1 MGDEFD
7 TSVDTSSFDD
17 TSSDFSDTS
26 SFDTSTDVGEIMDD
40 SSFEV
45 ADTIDES
52 DFSDYDVSGDT
63 SEVDDLMSDTSDEYI
78 ETLDTSDL
86 DSDVTENETEDIES
100 LMDDTVT
107 DEFSEVS
114 DTPEET
120 DLGVESDIVDLMDE
134 AALETTDETTDVSGE
149 EVAEAD
155 EISELMDEGVGD
167 SIDETVESLEDTD
180 VVEDSS
186 EDTVDDIESLMD
198 DSGEEVADITE
209 ETGDTTAEVEEET
222 SDVSDLMDDTDI
234 PTEETTDVADESL
247 EDIVEETDTVEDM
260 AEDAADDIVV
270 DTGDNDVSDVVT
282 ENVENDT
289 SDIVSDMPE
298 GDVTDEAIEDVSDSD
313 NSAYNSLSEYYA
325 SHNYNQGYFA
335 EYSKDPEWQQL
346 NNAYLVELGRDP
358 IDYSSDNWTDT
369 HLEDMHDQITQLY
382 GIEEGSPEYE
392 AMMQLERDG
401 LQDIEQQ
408 TLAEST
414 EDISDIQSS
423 AYDRLSEY
431 YSSHNYG
438 QGDYSEYSK
447 DPEWQALN
455 NEYLQELGQEPI
467 DYSENDWTDT
477 HVEDFRDEL
486 VALGIPEDSP
496 ELDAIIENEQ
506 QGIDEINSNTPIDE
520 SGAEDLL
527 DGAEEIIDETP
538 GETSDGVDSLTDI
551 ETQETIEDVAETPR
565 IFDDFENSVL
575 EGKPD
580 FYDTGSF
587 YEQGINE
594 FGYQGTCGP
603 TSQANALNKL
613 FDTNEFTEN
622 KVLNVAVDNN
632 LCSMDSSPE
641 NCGGT
646 TTEQFMELY
655 DKMNEQM
662 DGKID
667 TQLFEY
673 DNALDV
679 NDVASK
685 LDEGCVLNVA
695 VDANALWDQPRDYV
709 NSMGIPCDDF
719 YSDHW
724 ITVTGVQRDELG
736 NVQGFDIIDS
746 GGGVDYVSADK
757 YHEMCFGTDEHRVI
771 DPTAIV
777 VSKKDVSLISE
788 MPVAEDTSSDIND
801 STSSSSESGW
811 FQRIFGR
818 RNN

>member
-1 MGDEFD
+1 MDDEFD

-45 ADTIDES
+45 ADTLDES
-52 DFSDYDVSGDT
+52 DFSDYGISSDT

-86 DSDVTENETEDIES
+86 DSDVTEADSEGIES
-100 LMDDTVT
+100 LMDDTAT
-107 DEFSEVS
+107 DEFSEVG
-114 DTPEET
+114 DTLEET
-120 DLGVESDIVDLMDE
+120 DFGVESDIVDLMDE
-134 AALETTDETTDVSGE
+134 AALESTDETADVSGE
-149 EVAEAD
+149 EIAETD
-155 EISELMDEGVGD
+155 EISELLSEDVSD
-167 SIDETVESLEDTD
+167 SVDETAESLEDTA
-180 VVEDSS
+180 VVEDLS
-186 EDTVDDIESLMD
+186 EDATDDIESLMND
-198 DSGEEVADITE
+198 NGEEVTDITE
-209 ETGDTTAEVEEET
+209 ETGDITAVMEEET
-222 SDVSDLMDDTDI
+222 SDVSDLMDETDMS
-234 PTEETTDVADESL
+234 TEEVSDIADESL
-247 EDIVEETDTVEDM
+247 EDVVEETDTVENMEEETTSDIT
-260 AEDAADDIVV
+260 DDIVA
-270 DTGDNDVSDVVT
+270 DVSDNDASD
-282 ENVENDT
+282 NVAETIED
-289 SDIVSDMPE
+289 DVGEVVSDLPE
-298 GDVTDEAIEDVSDSD
+298 GDVSGETVEAIEDVGD
-313 NSAYNSLSEYYA
+313 
-325 SHNYNQGYFA
+325 
-335 EYSKDPEWQQL
+335 
-346 NNAYLVELGRDP
+346 
-358 IDYSSDNWTDT
+358 
-369 HLEDMHDQITQLY
+369 
-382 GIEEGSPEYE
+382 
-392 AMMQLERDG
+392 
-401 LQDIEQQ
+401 
-408 TLAEST
+408 
-414 EDISDIQSS
+414 SS

-438 QGDYSEYSK
+438 QGDYAEYSQDPEWQELNNAYLQEIGQEPIEYGSETDASAYDRLSEYYSSHNYGQGDYAEYSK

-506 QGIDEINSNTPIDE
+506 QGIDEINSSTPIDE
-520 SGAEDLL
+520 SGTEDLL

-538 GETSDGVDSLTDI
+538 VETNEGVDALTDI
-551 ETQETIEDVAETPR
+551 ETQETVEDVAETPR
-565 IFDDFENSVL
+565 VFDDFENSVL

-777 VSKKDVSLISE
+777 VSKKDVSPVSE
-788 MPVAEDTSSDIND
+788 IPVTEDTSSDIND
-801 STSSSSESGW
+801 STSSNSESGW

>member
-1 MGDEFD
+1 MDDEFD

-45 ADTIDES
+45 ADTLDES
-52 DFSDYDVSGDT
+52 DFSDYDISSDT

-86 DSDVTENETEDIES
+86 DSDVTEADSEGIES
-100 LMDDTVT
+100 LMDDTAT
-107 DEFSEVS
+107 DEFSEVG
-114 DTPEET
+114 DTLEET
-120 DLGVESDIVDLMDE
+120 DFGVESDIVDLMDE
-134 AALETTDETTDVSGE
+134 AALESTDETADVSGE
-149 EVAEAD
+149 EIAETD
-155 EISELMDEGVGD
+155 EISELLSEDVSD
-167 SIDETVESLEDTD
+167 SVDETAESLEDTA
-180 VVEDSS
+180 VVEDLS
-186 EDTVDDIESLMD
+186 EDATDDIESLMND
-198 DSGEEVADITE
+198 NGEEVTDITE
-209 ETGDTTAEVEEET
+209 ETGDITAVMEEET
-222 SDVSDLMDDTDI
+222 SDVSDLMDETDMS
-234 PTEETTDVADESL
+234 TEEVSDIADESL
-247 EDIVEETDTVEDM
+247 EDVVEETDTVEDV
-260 AEDAADDIVV
+260 EEETTSDITDDIVADV
-270 DTGDNDVSDVVT
+270 SDNDVSD
-282 ENVENDT
+282 NVAETIGD
-289 SDIVSDMPE
+289 DVDEVVSDLPE
-298 GDVTDEAIEDVSDSD
+298 GDVSGETVEAIEDVGD
-313 NSAYNSLSEYYA
+313 
-325 SHNYNQGYFA
+325 
-335 EYSKDPEWQQL
+335 
-346 NNAYLVELGRDP
+346 
-358 IDYSSDNWTDT
+358 
-369 HLEDMHDQITQLY
+369 
-382 GIEEGSPEYE
+382 
-392 AMMQLERDG
+392 
-401 LQDIEQQ
+401 
-408 TLAEST
+408 
-414 EDISDIQSS
+414 SS

-438 QGDYSEYSK
+438 QGDYAEYSQDPEWQELNNAYLQEIGQEPIEYGSETDASAYDRLSEYYSSHNYGQGDYAEYSK

-506 QGIDEINSNTPIDE
+506 QGIDEINSSTPIDE
-520 SGAEDLL
+520 SGTEDLL

-538 GETSDGVDSLTDI
+538 VETNEGVDALTDI
-551 ETQETIEDVAETPR
+551 ETQEAVEDVAETPR
-565 IFDDFENSVL
+565 VFDDFENSVL

-777 VSKKDVSLISE
+777 VSKKDVSPVSE
-788 MPVAEDTSSDIND
+788 IPVTEDTSSDIND
-801 STSSSSESGW
+801 STSSNSESGW

>member
-1 MGDEFD
+1 MDDEFD

-45 ADTIDES
+45 ADTLDES
-52 DFSDYDVSGDT
+52 DFSDYGISSDT

-86 DSDVTENETEDIES
+86 DSDVTEADSEGIES
-100 LMDDTVT
+100 LMDDTAT
-107 DEFSEVS
+107 DEFSEVG
-114 DTPEET
+114 DTLEET
-120 DLGVESDIVDLMDE
+120 DFGVESDIVDLMDE
-134 AALETTDETTDVSGE
+134 AALESTDETADVSGE
-149 EVAEAD
+149 EIAETD
-155 EISELMDEGVGD
+155 EISELLSEDVSD
-167 SIDETVESLEDTD
+167 SVDETAESLEDTA
-180 VVEDSS
+180 VVEDLS
-186 EDTVDDIESLMD
+186 EDATDDIESLMD
-198 DSGEEVADITE
+198 DNGEEVTDISEEAGDIT
-209 ETGDTTAEVEEET
+209 AVMEEET
-222 SDVSDLMDDTDI
+222 SDVSDLMDETDMS
-234 PTEETTDVADESL
+234 TEEVSDIADESL
-247 EDIVEETDTVEDM
+247 EDVVEETDTVENMEEETTSDIT
-260 AEDAADDIVV
+260 DDIVADV
-270 DTGDNDVSDVVT
+270 SDNDVSD
-282 ENVENDT
+282 NVAETIED
-289 SDIVSDMPE
+289 DVGEVVSDLPE
-298 GDVTDEAIEDVSDSD
+298 GDVSGETVEAIEDVGD
-313 NSAYNSLSEYYA
+313 
-325 SHNYNQGYFA
+325 
-335 EYSKDPEWQQL
+335 
-346 NNAYLVELGRDP
+346 
-358 IDYSSDNWTDT
+358 
-369 HLEDMHDQITQLY
+369 
-382 GIEEGSPEYE
+382 
-392 AMMQLERDG
+392 
-401 LQDIEQQ
+401 
-408 TLAEST
+408 
-414 EDISDIQSS
+414 SS

-438 QGDYSEYSK
+438 QGDYAEYSQDPEWQELNNAYLQEIGQEPIEYGSETDASAYDRLSEYYSSHNYGQGDYAEYSK

-506 QGIDEINSNTPIDE
+506 QGIDEINSSTPIDE
-520 SGAEDLL
+520 SGTEDLL

-538 GETSDGVDSLTDI
+538 VETNEGVDALTDI
-551 ETQETIEDVAETPR
+551 ETQEAVEDVAETPR
-565 IFDDFENSVL
+565 VFDDFENSVL

-777 VSKKDVSLISE
+777 VSKKDVSPVSE
-788 MPVAEDTSSDIND
+788 IPVTEDTSSDIND
-801 STSSSSESGW
+801 STSSNSESGW

>member
-1 MGDEFD
+1 MDDEFD
-7 TSVDTSSFDD
+7 ASVDTSSFDD
-17 TSSDFSDTS
+17 TSFDFSDTS

-45 ADTIDES
+45 ADTLDGS
-52 DFSDYDVSGDT
+52 DFSDYDISDDT
-63 SEVDDLMSDTSDEYI
+63 SEIDDLMSDTFDEYI
-78 ETLDTSDL
+78 ETLDMSDL
-86 DSDVTENETEDIES
+86 DSDVTEDDSEGIES
-100 LMDDTVT
+100 LMDDTAI
-107 DEFSEVS
+107 DEFSEIS
-114 DTPEET
+114 DTLEET

-134 AALETTDETTDVSGE
+134 AALESTDETADVSGE
-149 EVAEAD
+149 EIAETD
-155 EISELMDEGVGD
+155 EISELMDEDVSD
-167 SIDETVESLEDTD
+167 SVDETVESLEDTEA
-180 VVEDSS
+180 VEDLS
-186 EDTVDDIESLMD
+186 EDTTDDIESLMD
-198 DSGEEVADITE
+198 DNGEEDTDITE
-209 ETGDTTAEVEEET
+209 ETGDITAELEEET
-222 SDVSDLMDDTDI
+222 SDASDLMDGTDVS
-234 PTEETTDVADESL
+234 TEEVSDITDESL
-247 EDIVEETDTVEDM
+247 EDVVEETDTVEDM
-260 AEDAADDIVV
+260 AEETTSDITADIVA
-270 DTGDNDVSDVVT
+270 DVSD
-282 ENVENDT
+282 NDA
-289 SDIVSDMPE
+289 SDDVAEAIEDDVGEVVSDLPE
-298 GDVTDEAIEDVSDSD
+298 GDVSGETVEAIEDASDSD
-313 NSAYNSLSEYYA
+313 
-325 SHNYNQGYFA
+325 
-335 EYSKDPEWQQL
+335 
-346 NNAYLVELGRDP
+346 
-358 IDYSSDNWTDT
+358 
-369 HLEDMHDQITQLY
+369 
-382 GIEEGSPEYE
+382 
-392 AMMQLERDG
+392 
-401 LQDIEQQ
+401 
-408 TLAEST
+408 
-414 EDISDIQSS
+414 SS

-438 QGDYSEYSK
+438 QGDYAEYSK

-520 SGAEDLL
+520 SGNEDLL
-527 DGAEEIIDETP
+527 DGVEEIIDETP
-538 GETSDGVDSLTDI
+538 TETNEGVDALADI
-551 ETQETIEDVAETPR
+551 ETQETVEDIAETPR
-565 IFDDFENSVL
+565 VFDDFENSVL

-777 VSKKDVSLISE
+777 VSKKDVSLVSE
-788 MPVAEDTSSDIND
+788 MPVTEDINSDIND

>member
-1 MGDEFD
+1 MDDEFD
-7 TSVDTSSFDD
+7 ASVDTSSFDD

-26 SFDTSTDVGEIMDD
+26 SFDTSTDVGQIMDD

-45 ADTIDES
+45 ADTLDEY
-52 DFSDYDVSGDT
+52 DFSDCDMSSDT
-63 SEVDDLMSDTSDEYI
+63 SEVDDLMSDTSDENI

-86 DSDVTENETEDIES
+86 DSDVTEGDSEGIES
-100 LMDDTVT
+100 LMDNTAT
-107 DEFSEVS
+107 DEFSEVG
-114 DTPEET
+114 DTLEET
-120 DLGVESDIVDLMDE
+120 DFGVESDIVDLMDE
-134 AALETTDETTDVSGE
+134 AALESTDETADVSGE
-149 EVAEAD
+149 EVAETD
-155 EISELMDEGVGD
+155 EISELLSEDVSD
-167 SIDETVESLEDTD
+167 SVDETAESLEDTA
-180 VVEDSS
+180 VVEDLS
-186 EDTVDDIESLMD
+186 EDTTDDIESLMD
-198 DSGEEVADITE
+198 DSGEEVTDITE
-209 ETGDTTAEVEEET
+209 ETGDITAEMEEET
-222 SDVSDLMDDTDI
+222 SDVSDLMDETDMS
-234 PTEETTDVADESL
+234 TEEASDIADESL
-247 EDIVEETDTVEDM
+247 VDVVEETDAPEDM
-260 AEDAADDIVV
+260 EEVTTSDITDDIVADV
-270 DTGDNDVSDVVT
+270 NDNDASDNVAETIEDDVGEVVSDF
-282 ENVENDT
+282 
-289 SDIVSDMPE
+289 PE
-298 GDVTDEAIEDVSDSD
+298 GEVSGETVEAIEDADD
-313 NSAYNSLSEYYA
+313 
-325 SHNYNQGYFA
+325 
-335 EYSKDPEWQQL
+335 
-346 NNAYLVELGRDP
+346 
-358 IDYSSDNWTDT
+358 
-369 HLEDMHDQITQLY
+369 
-382 GIEEGSPEYE
+382 
-392 AMMQLERDG
+392 
-401 LQDIEQQ
+401 
-408 TLAEST
+408 
-414 EDISDIQSS
+414 SS

-438 QGDYSEYSK
+438 QGDYAEYSQDPEWQELNNAYLQEIGQEPIEYGSETDASAYDRLSEYYSSHNYGQGDYAEYSK

-477 HVEDFRDEL
+477 HVEDFRDDL

-520 SGAEDLL
+520 SGTEDLL

-538 GETSDGVDSLTDI
+538 TETNEGVDALTDI
-551 ETQETIEDVAETPR
+551 ETQETVEDVTETPR
-565 IFDDFENSVL
+565 VFDDFENSVL

-632 LCSMDSSPE
+632 LCNMDSSPE

-655 DKMNEQM
+655 GKMNEQM
-662 DGKID
+662 DGEID

-777 VSKKDVSLISE
+777 VSKKDVSPVSE
-788 MPVAEDTSSDIND
+788 MPVTEDTSSDIND

>member
-1 MGDEFD
+1 MDDEFD

-45 ADTIDES
+45 ADTLDES
-52 DFSDYDVSGDT
+52 DFSDYDISSDT

-86 DSDVTENETEDIES
+86 DSDVTEADSEGIES
-100 LMDDTVT
+100 LMDDTAT
-107 DEFSEVS
+107 DEFSEVG
-114 DTPEET
+114 DTLEET
-120 DLGVESDIVDLMDE
+120 DFGVESDIVDLMDE
-134 AALETTDETTDVSGE
+134 AALESTDETADVSGE
-149 EVAEAD
+149 EIAETD
-155 EISELMDEGVGD
+155 EISELLSEDVSD
-167 SIDETVESLEDTD
+167 SVDETAESLEDTA
-180 VVEDSS
+180 VVEDFS
-186 EDTVDDIESLMD
+186 EDATDDIESLMD
-198 DSGEEVADITE
+198 DNGEEVTDITE
-209 ETGDTTAEVEEET
+209 ETGDITAVMEEET
-222 SDVSDLMDDTDI
+222 SDVSDLMDETDMS
-234 PTEETTDVADESL
+234 TEEVSDIADESL
-247 EDIVEETDTVEDM
+247 EDVVEETDTVEDV
-260 AEDAADDIVV
+260 EEETTSDITDDIVADV
-270 DTGDNDVSDVVT
+270 SDNDVSD
-282 ENVENDT
+282 NVAETIGD
-289 SDIVSDMPE
+289 DVDEVVSDLPE
-298 GDVTDEAIEDVSDSD
+298 GDVSGETVEAIEDVGD
-313 NSAYNSLSEYYA
+313 
-325 SHNYNQGYFA
+325 
-335 EYSKDPEWQQL
+335 
-346 NNAYLVELGRDP
+346 
-358 IDYSSDNWTDT
+358 
-369 HLEDMHDQITQLY
+369 
-382 GIEEGSPEYE
+382 
-392 AMMQLERDG
+392 
-401 LQDIEQQ
+401 
-408 TLAEST
+408 
-414 EDISDIQSS
+414 SS

-438 QGDYSEYSK
+438 QGDYAEYSQDPEWQELNNAYLQEIGQEPIEYGSETDASAYDRLSEYYSSHNYGQGDYAEYSK

-506 QGIDEINSNTPIDE
+506 QGIDEINSSTPIDE
-520 SGAEDLL
+520 SGTEDLL
-527 DGAEEIIDETP
+527 DGAEEIIDETHV
-538 GETSDGVDSLTDI
+538 ETNEGVDALTDI
-551 ETQETIEDVAETPR
+551 EMQEAVEDVAETPR
-565 IFDDFENSVL
+565 VFDDFENSVL

-777 VSKKDVSLISE
+777 VSKKDVSPVSE
-788 MPVAEDTSSDIND
+788 IPVTEDTSSDIND
-801 STSSSSESGW
+801 STSSNSESGW

>member
-86 DSDVTENETEDIES
+86 GSDVTENETEDIES

-107 DEFSEVS
+107 DEFSEVC

-198 DSGEEVADITE
+198 DSGEEVVDTTE
-209 ETGDTTAEVEEET
+209 ETSDIMAEVDEET
-222 SDVSDLMDDTDI
+222 SDVFDLMDETDV
-234 PTEETTDVADESL
+234 PPEETADVADDSV
-247 EDIVEETDTVEDM
+247 EDIVEETDAVEDM
-260 AEDAADDIVV
+260 TEDTIDDIVV
-270 DTGDNDVSDVVT
+270 DAEDNDVSDVVA

-289 SDIVSDMPE
+289 SDIISDMPE
-298 GDVTDEAIEDVSDSD
+298 DDVTDEAIEDVSDSD
-313 NSAYNSLSEYYA
+313 NSAYNNLSEYYA
-325 SHNYNQGYFA
+325 SHNYGQDDYA
-335 EYSKDPEWQQL
+335 EYSKDPEWQEL
-346 NNAYLVELGRDP
+346 NNAYLQEIGQEP
-358 IDYSSDNWTDT
+358 IEYGSDTD
-369 HLEDMHDQITQLY
+369 
-382 GIEEGSPEYE
+382 
-392 AMMQLERDG
+392 A
-401 LQDIEQQ
+401 
-408 TLAEST
+408 
-414 EDISDIQSS
+414 S

-506 QGIDEINSNTPIDE
+506 QGIDEINSSTPIDE
-520 SGAEDLL
+520 SGTEDLL

-538 GETSDGVDSLTDI
+538 SEITEGIDI
-551 ETQETIEDVAETPR
+551 PADVEPQENVENITETPR
-565 IFDDFENSVL
+565 VFDDFENSVL

-777 VSKKDVSLISE
+777 VSKKDVSPISE

>member
-198 DSGEEVADITE
+198 NSGEEVVDTTE
-209 ETGDTTAEVEEET
+209 ETSDIMAEVDEET
-222 SDVSDLMDDTDI
+222 SDVFDLMDETDV
-234 PTEETTDVADESL
+234 PTEETADVADDSV
-247 EDIVEETDTVEDM
+247 EDIVEETDAVEDM
-260 AEDAADDIVV
+260 TEDTIDDIVV
-270 DTGDNDVSDVVT
+270 NAEDNDVSDVVA

-289 SDIVSDMPE
+289 SDIISDMPE
-298 GDVTDEAIEDVSDSD
+298 DDVTDEAIEDVSDSD
-313 NSAYNSLSEYYA
+313 NSAYNNLSEYYA
-325 SHNYNQGYFA
+325 SHNYGQDDYA
-335 EYSKDPEWQQL
+335 EYSKDPEWQEL
-346 NNAYLVELGRDP
+346 NNAYLQEIGQEP
-358 IDYSSDNWTDT
+358 IEYGSDTD
-369 HLEDMHDQITQLY
+369 
-382 GIEEGSPEYE
+382 
-392 AMMQLERDG
+392 A
-401 LQDIEQQ
+401 
-408 TLAEST
+408 
-414 EDISDIQSS
+414 S

-506 QGIDEINSNTPIDE
+506 QGIDEINSSTPIDE
-520 SGAEDLL
+520 SGTEDLL

-538 GETSDGVDSLTDI
+538 SEIAEGIDI
-551 ETQETIEDVAETPR
+551 PADVEPQETVENITETPR
-565 IFDDFENSVL
+565 VFDDFENSVL

-679 NDVASK
+679 NDVANK

-777 VSKKDVSLISE
+777 VSKKDVSPISE

>member
-1 MGDEFD
+1 MDDEFD

-17 TSSDFSDTS
+17 TSSDFSDAS

-45 ADTIDES
+45 ADTLDES

-63 SEVDDLMSDTSDEYI
+63 LEVDDLMSDTSDEYI
-78 ETLDTSDL
+78 ETLDTSDFN
-86 DSDVTENETEDIES
+86 SDVTEEDSEGIES
-100 LMDDTVT
+100 LMDDTAT
-107 DEFSEVS
+107 DEFSEVD
-114 DTPEET
+114 DTLEET
-120 DLGVESDIVDLMDE
+120 DFGVESDIVDLMDE
-134 AALETTDETTDVSGE
+134 AALESTDETVDLSGE
-149 EVAEAD
+149 EIAETD
-155 EISELMDEGVGD
+155 EISELLSEDVSD
-167 SIDETVESLEDTD
+167 SVDETAESLEDTA
-180 VVEDSS
+180 VVEDLS
-186 EDTVDDIESLMD
+186 EDATDDIESLMD
-198 DSGEEVADITE
+198 DNGEEVTDISEEAGDIT
-209 ETGDTTAEVEEET
+209 AEMEEET
-222 SDVSDLMDDTDI
+222 SDVSDLMDETDMS
-234 PTEETTDVADESL
+234 TEEVSDIADESL
-247 EDIVEETDTVEDM
+247 EDVVEETDTVEDM
-260 AEDAADDIVV
+260 EEETTSDITDDIVA
-270 DTGDNDVSDVVT
+270 DVSD
-282 ENVENDT
+282 NDT
-289 SDIVSDMPE
+289 SDNVAETIEDDVGEVVSDLPE
-298 GDVTDEAIEDVSDSD
+298 SDVSGETVEAIEDVGD
-313 NSAYNSLSEYYA
+313 
-325 SHNYNQGYFA
+325 
-335 EYSKDPEWQQL
+335 
-346 NNAYLVELGRDP
+346 
-358 IDYSSDNWTDT
+358 
-369 HLEDMHDQITQLY
+369 
-382 GIEEGSPEYE
+382 
-392 AMMQLERDG
+392 
-401 LQDIEQQ
+401 
-408 TLAEST
+408 
-414 EDISDIQSS
+414 SS

-438 QGDYSEYSK
+438 QGDYAEYSQDPEWQELNNAYLQEIGQEPIEYGSETDASAYDRLSEYYSSHNYGQGDYAEYSK

-506 QGIDEINSNTPIDE
+506 QGIDEINSSTPIDE
-520 SGAEDLL
+520 SGTEDLL

-538 GETSDGVDSLTDI
+538 VETNEGVDALTDL
-551 ETQETIEDVAETPR
+551 ETQETVEDVAETPR
-565 IFDDFENSVL
+565 VFDDFENSVL

-777 VSKKDVSLISE
+777 VSKKDVSPVSE
-788 MPVAEDTSSDIND
+788 IPVTEDTTSDIND
-801 STSSSSESGW
+801 STSSNSESGW

>member
-114 DTPEET
+114 DTLEET

-198 DSGEEVADITE
+198 DSGEEVVDTTE
-209 ETGDTTAEVEEET
+209 ETSDIMAEVDEET
-222 SDVSDLMDDTDI
+222 SDVFDLMDETDV
-234 PTEETTDVADESL
+234 PPEETADVADDSV
-247 EDIVEETDTVEDM
+247 EDIVEETDAVEDM
-260 AEDAADDIVV
+260 TEDTIDDIVV
-270 DTGDNDVSDVVT
+270 DAEDNDVSDVVA

-289 SDIVSDMPE
+289 SDIISDMPE
-298 GDVTDEAIEDVSDSD
+298 DDVTDEAIEDVSDSD
-313 NSAYNSLSEYYA
+313 NSAYNNLSEYYA
-325 SHNYNQGYFA
+325 SHNYGQDDYA
-335 EYSKDPEWQQL
+335 EYSKDPEWQEL
-346 NNAYLVELGRDP
+346 NNAYLQEIGQEP
-358 IDYSSDNWTDT
+358 IEYGSDTD
-369 HLEDMHDQITQLY
+369 
-382 GIEEGSPEYE
+382 
-392 AMMQLERDG
+392 A
-401 LQDIEQQ
+401 
-408 TLAEST
+408 
-414 EDISDIQSS
+414 S

-506 QGIDEINSNTPIDE
+506 QGIDEINSSTPIDE
-520 SGAEDLL
+520 SGTEDLL
-527 DGAEEIIDETP
+527 DGAEEIIDEVP
-538 GETSDGVDSLTDI
+538 AETTEGVDMPADV
-551 ETQETIEDVAETPR
+551 ETQETVEDITETPR
-565 IFDDFENSVL
+565 VFDDFENSVL

-777 VSKKDVSLISE
+777 VSKKDVSPISE

>member
-63 SEVDDLMSDTSDEYI
+63 LEVDDLMSDTSDEYI

-198 DSGEEVADITE
+198 DSGEEVV
-209 ETGDTTAEVEEET
+209 DTTEET
-222 SDVSDLMDDTDI
+222 SDIMAEVDEETSAVSDLMDETDV
-234 PTEETTDVADESL
+234 PPEETADVADDSV
-247 EDIVEETDTVEDM
+247 EDIVEETDAVEDM
-260 AEDAADDIVV
+260 TEDTIDDIVV
-270 DTGDNDVSDVVT
+270 DAEDNDVSDVVA

-289 SDIVSDMPE
+289 SDIISDMPE
-298 GDVTDEAIEDVSDSD
+298 DDVTDEAIEDVSDSD
-313 NSAYNSLSEYYA
+313 NSAYNNLSEYYA
-325 SHNYNQGYFA
+325 SHNYGQDDYA
-335 EYSKDPEWQQL
+335 EYSKDPEWQEL
-346 NNAYLVELGRDP
+346 NNAYLQEIGQEP
-358 IDYSSDNWTDT
+358 IEYGSDTD
-369 HLEDMHDQITQLY
+369 
-382 GIEEGSPEYE
+382 
-392 AMMQLERDG
+392 A
-401 LQDIEQQ
+401 
-408 TLAEST
+408 
-414 EDISDIQSS
+414 S

-506 QGIDEINSNTPIDE
+506 QGIDEINSSTPIDE
-520 SGAEDLL
+520 SGTEDLL
-527 DGAEEIIDETP
+527 DGAEEIIDEVP
-538 GETSDGVDSLTDI
+538 AETTEGVDMPADV
-551 ETQETIEDVAETPR
+551 ETQETVEDITETPR
-565 IFDDFENSVL
+565 VFDDFENSVL

-777 VSKKDVSLISE
+777 VSKKDVSPISE

>member
-155 EISELMDEGVGD
+155 EISELMNEGVGD

-180 VVEDSS
+180 VIEDSS

-198 DSGEEVADITE
+198 DSGEEVVDTTE
-209 ETGDTTAEVEEET
+209 ETSDIMAEVDEET
-222 SDVSDLMDDTDI
+222 SDVSDLMDETDV
-234 PTEETTDVADESL
+234 PSEETADVADDSV
-247 EDIVEETDTVEDM
+247 EDIVEETDAVEDM
-260 AEDAADDIVV
+260 TEDTIDDIVV
-270 DTGDNDVSDVVT
+270 DAEDNDVSDVVA

-289 SDIVSDMPE
+289 SDIISDMPE
-298 GDVTDEAIEDVSDSD
+298 DDVTDEAIEDVSD
-313 NSAYNSLSEYYA
+313 NSAYNNLSEYYA
-325 SHNYNQGYFA
+325 SHNYGQDDYA
-335 EYSKDPEWQQL
+335 EYSKDPEWQEL
-346 NNAYLVELGRDP
+346 NNAYLQEIGQEP
-358 IDYSSDNWTDT
+358 IEYGSDTD
-369 HLEDMHDQITQLY
+369 
-382 GIEEGSPEYE
+382 
-392 AMMQLERDG
+392 A
-401 LQDIEQQ
+401 
-408 TLAEST
+408 
-414 EDISDIQSS
+414 S

-486 VALGIPEDSP
+486 VALGVPEDSP

-506 QGIDEINSNTPIDE
+506 QGIDEINSSTPIDE
-520 SGAEDLL
+520 SGTEDLL
-527 DGAEEIIDETP
+527 DGAEEIIDEVP
-538 GETSDGVDSLTDI
+538 AETAEGVDMPADV
-551 ETQETIEDVAETPR
+551 ETQETVEDITETPR
-565 IFDDFENSVL
+565 VFDDFENSVL

-777 VSKKDVSLISE
+777 VSKKDVSPISE

>member
-1 MGDEFD
+1 MDDEFD

-45 ADTIDES
+45 ADTFEES
-52 DFSDYDVSGDT
+52 DFSDYDMSGDT
-63 SEVDDLMSDTSDEYI
+63 SEIDDLMSDTSDEYI
-78 ETLDTSDL
+78 ETIDTSDFG
-86 DSDVTENETEDIES
+86 SDVVEDDSEGIES
-100 LMDDTVT
+100 LMDYTTT

-114 DTPEET
+114 DTLEET

-134 AALETTDETTDVSGE
+134 AALETS
-149 EVAEAD
+149 D
-155 EISELMDEGVGD
+155 EISDVSSEEIAATDEVSELLDEDIGV
-167 SIDETVESLEDTD
+167 SADETVEGLEET
-180 VVEDSS
+180 
-186 EDTVDDIESLMD
+186 DTVGDLSDDTTDDIESLMD
-198 DSGEEVADITE
+198 DNSEGANDIVE
-209 ETGDTTAEVEEET
+209 ETGDIPIESEEET
-222 SDVSDLMDDTDI
+222 SDVSDLMDDTNESVEEISDI
-234 PTEETTDVADESL
+234 TDESL
-247 EDIVEETDTVEDM
+247 EDGTEVTVAAEDIVEETTSEITEEVATDISDNDAVDGV
-260 AEDAADDIVV
+260 AEVGD
-270 DTGDNDVSDVVT
+270 DTGEVVSDLT
-282 ENVENDT
+282 EGEISEDSV
-289 SDIVSDMPE
+289 
-298 GDVTDEAIEDVSDSD
+298 EAIEDV
-313 NSAYNSLSEYYA
+313 
-325 SHNYNQGYFA
+325 
-335 EYSKDPEWQQL
+335 
-346 NNAYLVELGRDP
+346 
-358 IDYSSDNWTDT
+358 TD
-369 HLEDMHDQITQLY
+369 DD
-382 GIEEGSPEYE
+382 
-392 AMMQLERDG
+392 
-401 LQDIEQQ
+401 
-408 TLAEST
+408 
-414 EDISDIQSS
+414 SS

-431 YSSHNYG
+431 YSSHNYGQGDYAEYSQDPEWQELNNAYLQEIGQEPIEYGSDTDASAYDRLSEYYSWHNYG

-506 QGIDEINSNTPIDE
+506 QGIDEINSSTPIDE
-520 SGAEDLL
+520 SGTEDLL
-527 DGAEEIIDETP
+527 DGAEEIIDEVSA
-538 GETSDGVDSLTDI
+538 ETTEGVDILADV
-551 ETQETIEDVAETPR
+551 ETQETVEDITETPR
-565 IFDDFENSVL
+565 VFDDFENSVL

-622 KVLNVAVDNN
+622 KVLTVAVDNN

-777 VSKKDVSLISE
+777 VSKKDVSPISE

>member
-1 MGDEFD
+1 MDDEFD

-45 ADTIDES
+45 ADTLDES
-52 DFSDYDVSGDT
+52 DFSDYGISSDT

-86 DSDVTENETEDIES
+86 DSDVTEADSEGIES
-100 LMDDTVT
+100 LMDDTAT
-107 DEFSEVS
+107 DEFSEVG
-114 DTPEET
+114 DTLEET
-120 DLGVESDIVDLMDE
+120 DFGVESDIVDLMDE
-134 AALETTDETTDVSGE
+134 AALESTDETADVSGE
-149 EVAEAD
+149 EIAETD
-155 EISELMDEGVGD
+155 EISELLSEDVSD
-167 SIDETVESLEDTD
+167 SVDETAESLEDTA
-180 VVEDSS
+180 VVEDLS
-186 EDTVDDIESLMD
+186 EDATDDIESLMND
-198 DSGEEVADITE
+198 NGEEVTDISEEAGDIT
-209 ETGDTTAEVEEET
+209 AEMEEET
-222 SDVSDLMDDTDI
+222 SDVSDLMDETDMS
-234 PTEETTDVADESL
+234 TEEVSDIADESL
-247 EDIVEETDTVEDM
+247 EDVVEETDTVENMEEETTSDIT
-260 AEDAADDIVV
+260 DDIVA
-270 DTGDNDVSDVVT
+270 DVSDNDASD
-282 ENVENDT
+282 NVAETIED
-289 SDIVSDMPE
+289 DVGEVVSDLPE
-298 GDVTDEAIEDVSDSD
+298 GDVSGETVEAIEDVGD
-313 NSAYNSLSEYYA
+313 
-325 SHNYNQGYFA
+325 
-335 EYSKDPEWQQL
+335 
-346 NNAYLVELGRDP
+346 
-358 IDYSSDNWTDT
+358 
-369 HLEDMHDQITQLY
+369 
-382 GIEEGSPEYE
+382 
-392 AMMQLERDG
+392 
-401 LQDIEQQ
+401 
-408 TLAEST
+408 
-414 EDISDIQSS
+414 SS

-438 QGDYSEYSK
+438 QGDYAEYSQDPEWQELNNAYLQEIGQEPIEYGSETDASAYDRLSEYYSSHNYGQGDYAEYSK

-506 QGIDEINSNTPIDE
+506 QGIDEINSSTPIDE
-520 SGAEDLL
+520 SGTEDLL

-538 GETSDGVDSLTDI
+538 VETNEGVDALTDI
-551 ETQETIEDVAETPR
+551 ETQETVEDVAETPR
-565 IFDDFENSVL
+565 VFDDFENSVL

-777 VSKKDVSLISE
+777 VSKKDVSPVSE
-788 MPVAEDTSSDIND
+788 IPVTEDTSSDIND
-801 STSSSSESGW
+801 STSSNSESGW

>member
-45 ADTIDES
+45 AGTIDES

-198 DSGEEVADITE
+198 DSGEEVVDTTE
-209 ETGDTTAEVEEET
+209 ETSDIMAEVDEET
-222 SDVSDLMDDTDI
+222 SDVSDLMDETDVL
-234 PTEETTDVADESL
+234 PEETA
-247 EDIVEETDTVEDM
+247 
-260 AEDAADDIVV
+260 
-270 DTGDNDVSDVVT
+270 DVSDVVA
-282 ENVENDT
+282 ENVENDA
-289 SDIVSDMPE
+289 SDIISDMPE
-298 GDVTDEAIEDVSDSD
+298 DDVTDEAIEDVSDSD
-313 NSAYNSLSEYYA
+313 NSAYNNLSEYYA
-325 SHNYNQGYFA
+325 SHNYGQDDYA
-335 EYSKDPEWQQL
+335 EYSKDPEWQEL
-346 NNAYLVELGRDP
+346 NNAYLQEIGQEP
-358 IDYSSDNWTDT
+358 IEYGSDTD
-369 HLEDMHDQITQLY
+369 
-382 GIEEGSPEYE
+382 
-392 AMMQLERDG
+392 A
-401 LQDIEQQ
+401 
-408 TLAEST
+408 
-414 EDISDIQSS
+414 S

-506 QGIDEINSNTPIDE
+506 QGIDEINSSTPIDE
-520 SGAEDLL
+520 SGTEDLL
-527 DGAEEIIDETP
+527 DGAEEIIDEVP
-538 GETSDGVDSLTDI
+538 AETTEGVDMPADV
-551 ETQETIEDVAETPR
+551 EMQETVEDITETPR
-565 IFDDFENSVL
+565 VFDDFENSVL

-777 VSKKDVSLISE
+777 VSKKDVSPVSE
-788 MPVAEDTSSDIND
+788 IPVTEDTSSDIND
-801 STSSSSESGW
+801 STSSNSESGW